1 MGEDPMSGP
10 DIACDVLIA
19 GAGPVGEVLA
29 LLLAR
34 QGVDVLILERWAQP
48 YPLPRAVAIS
58 HDVLR
63 VLKSLELGPTLDALL
78 EPWGQPGQRFLY
90 QDARGEPLTES
101 RYLPDSES
109 GHPQMCG
116 FSQPELERLLDRRV
130 DAEPLVRQCRGM
142 SLVSWNTDGDW
153 VTALAEP
160 HDGLAAIPGGALRRI
175 RASYLVGCDGAN
187 STVRGLL
194 GIELT
199 DLGFDRDWLVVD
211 VVLGDSAPRLP
222 YASQHLDPARPT
234 TLVPAGPGRRRWEFM
249 VMPSDS
255 EAVLNTDQGAWRLL
269 APWDVH
275 PGNATL
281 VRRAR
286 YTFRARWA
294 NRWREHRVV
303 LAGDAAHQMP
313 PFLGQGFNSGIRDAA
328 NLAWRLALL
337 VRGLAA
343 DSLLDDYATERLGNV
358 RGIVEESARI
368 GELICTIDPVKAE
381 LRNAQLRQH
390 RRIGTARVSWPIS
403 GGTVHSDG
411 SGGALGPQARVGRGD
426 SDALLDT
433 FLPRPAFVLLGR
445 AEDPAQA
452 LTEPTR
458 TAWSTIGGLSAHFGA
473 DGLVDRDGTYA
484 RWFSN
489 VGAEIALIRPDH
501 HVFGTSTGPES
512 ANHLVADLLSQL
524 QPRWA
529 DNLSTTG

>member
-1 MGEDPMSGP
+1 MIEDEVRAP

-34 QGVDVLILERWAQP
+34 HGVEVVILERWAQP

-63 VLKSLELGPTLDALL
+63 VVKSLELGPALDALL

-90 QDARGEPLTES
+90 QDARGEPLTET

-116 FSQPELERLLDRRV
+116 FSQPELEQLLDQRV
-130 DAEPLVRQCRGM
+130 DAEPLVRRYRGM
-142 SLVSWNTDGDW
+142 SLVSWSTDDDS

-160 HDGLAAIPGGALRRI
+160 HDGLAAIPAGEPRRI

-255 EAVLNTDQGAWRLL
+255 ETVLDTDQGAWQLL
-269 APWDVH
+269 APWHVH

-303 LAGDAAHQMP
+303 LAGDSAHQMP

-337 VRGLAA
+337 VKRKGRN
-343 DSLLDDYATERLGNV
+343 SLLDDYAAERSAQV
-358 RGIVEESARI
+358 TQIVEETVAI
-368 GELICTIDPVKAE
+368 GRMICMTDPDQTALRDVELKRLGTQGIQQMHRNWP
-381 LRNAQLRQH
+381 LR
-390 RRIGTARVSWPIS
+390 
-403 GGTVHSDG
+403 GGTLRDDG
-411 SGGALGPQARVGRGD
+411 VGGNLGLQCVVGTRTRVT
-426 SDALLDT
+426 LLDDVIA
-433 FLPRPAFVLLGR
+433 PPSFVLLGR
-445 AEDPAQA
+445 DRDPVE
-452 LTEPTR
+452 LLSPTQR
-458 TAWSTIGGLSAHFGA
+458 AAWRQLRGRSAHFGP
-473 DGLVDRDGTYA
+473 DGLTDAELKYEP
-484 RWFSN
+484 WFERLNAS
-489 VGAEIALIRPDH
+489 VVLVRPDFQ
-501 HVFGTSTGPES
+501 VFGGVLNPQAT
-512 ANHLVADLLSQL
+512 NDLVNDLADRVL
-524 QPRWA
+524 A
-529 DNLSTTG
+529 